1 MLRSFADGPS
11 NRCAFVTGAK
21 RAIHHLVNARLV
33 GLVALCLATSCKK
46 DPPSDV
52 KAAPAVVPAVA
63 ASPSEVAIA
72 GAYHAVKCGDVTAV
86 WSGSADDLK
95 DLAVDGTPVPRSYG
109 VKGLTFVFADGKS
122 HAFTPSGELQ
132 FSDWS
137 FDVFSP
143 DCSRVAL
150 LQDRYG
156 PFTVLSTK
164 DLGTF
169 ANATPVKAEG
179 TTASVHGQWRWT
191 GPSTFE
197 FVASCCGGARV
208 MAGDG
213 SGALK
218 QVFEAAAAPSGV
230 RLGAGGWEVVK

>member
-1 MLRSFADGPS
+1 M
-11 NRCAFVTGAK
+11 
-21 RAIHHLVNARLV
+21 NARLAA
-33 GLVALCLATSCKK
+33 LVALCLVAACKK
-46 DPPSDV
+46 DPPPIEV
-52 KAAPAVVPAVA
+52 KAPPVVEKPAL
-63 ASPSEVAIA
+63 ASPAEVAVA
-72 GAYHAVKCGDVTAV
+72 GAYHAVKCGEVTAV

-95 DLAVDGTPVPRSYG
+95 DLAVDGKPVPKSYG

-137 FDVFSP
+137 FDIFSP

-169 ANATPVKAEG
+169 TNATPVKAAG
-179 TTASVHGQWRWT
+179 DPSVHGEWRWV
-191 GPSTFE
+191 GPSSFE

-208 MAGDG
+208 MAGDV

-218 QVFEAAAAPSGV
+218 QVLDAPTAPSGV

>member
-1 MLRSFADGPS
+1 
-11 NRCAFVTGAK
+11 
-21 RAIHHLVNARLV
+21 
-33 GLVALCLATSCKK
+33 LCLVTACKK
-46 DPPSDV
+46 DPPPAEV
-52 KAAPAVVPAVA
+52 KAAPPVVPVAA
-63 ASPSEVAIA
+63 ASPSEVAVA

-86 WSGSADDLK
+86 FSGSADDLK
-95 DLAVDGTPVPRSYG
+95 ELAIDGKPAPKSYG
-109 VKGLTFVFADGKS
+109 VKGLTFVFADGTS

-143 DCSRVAL
+143 DCARVTL

-169 ANATPVKAEG
+169 ANAVPVKAAG
-179 TTASVHGQWRWT
+179 DPSVHGQWRWT

-208 MAGDG
+208 MAGDA

-218 QVFEAAAAPSGV
+218 QVFEASTAPGGV